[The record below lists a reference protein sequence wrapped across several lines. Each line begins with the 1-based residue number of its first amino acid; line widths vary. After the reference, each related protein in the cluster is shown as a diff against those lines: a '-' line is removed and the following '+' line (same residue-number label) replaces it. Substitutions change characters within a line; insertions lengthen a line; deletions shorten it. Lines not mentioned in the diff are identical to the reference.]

1 MNITILGSGAFGLA
15 LAKSFLINNHIT
27 IWSKF
32 EKEVNSLKEKYKEYT
47 FTSNIENAL
56 STSDIIVI
64 AIPIE
69 YINTTLIEIKP
80 YYKKGFILIASK
92 GIETKT
98 HQFAY
103 EIIEKTFPNTP
114 YGILSGGTFAKDIME
129 ENIMGIT
136 LSTNFKNVEIIA
148 KKVLNHHILKVEL
161 SKDNIGV
168 SICGAIKNTMAI
180 AFGIL
185 DGANYKEST
194 KFMYL
199 TEAILEIKRIIS
211 LLGGNENTILSYA
224 GIDDIMM
231 TCTSS
236 KSRNYTFGNMIG
248 RNKSKKEIEDYK
260 NNTTIEGLG
269 TTKAIYH
276 LLKERKIN
284 SSLINI
290 IYKILYENENKE
302 LLINYLK
309 TIEK

>member
-32 EKEVNSLKEKYKEYT
+32 EKEVNNLKELYKEYT
-47 FTSNIENAL
+47 ITSNIENAL
-56 STSDIIVI
+56 STPDIIVI

-69 YINTTLIEIKP
+69 YINNTLIEIKP
-80 YYKKGFILIASK
+80 YYKKGIILIASK
-92 GIETKT
+92 GIETRT

-103 EIIEKTFPNTP
+103 EMIEKNFPTTP
-114 YGILSGGTFAKDIME
+114 YGILSGGTFAKDLIE

-136 LSTNFKNVEIIA
+136 LSTKFNNVELIT
-148 KKVLNHHILKVEL
+148 KKALNNHILKIEL
-161 SKDNIGV
+161 YKDIIGV

-194 KFMYL
+194 KFMFL
-199 TEAILEIKRIIS
+199 TEAILEIKRLIPP
-211 LLGGNENTILSYA
+211 LGGNENTILSYA

-236 KSRNYTFGNMIG
+236 KSRNFTFGNMIG
-248 RNKSKKEIEDYK
+248 QNKTKEEIEIYK

-276 LLKERKIN
+276 LLKDKKIN
-284 SSLINI
+284 SPLITI

-302 LLINYLK
+302 TLIDYLK
-309 TIEK
+309 TIKK